1 MDVGRGAE
9 YDSHSRRVWDDNQAG
24 DERRR
29 YRDQP
34 EYDTHSSRCVAHA
47 HCTVCLEFSVCLC
60 MVPACSLFTYLF
72 ISVVGKVNFAFHTPT
87 YTYKQ

>member
-34 EYDTHSSRCVAHA
+34 EYDTHSSRCVAYVHY
-47 HCTVCLEFSVCLC
+47 TVYLYVIY
-60 MVPACSLFTYLF
+60 LFMYLF
-72 ISVVGKVNFAFHTPT
+72 ISVVWKG
-87 YTYKQ
+87 